1 VKRAPRATS
10 RRRQRRLGG
19 KEPRIRFDPIFHFG
33 KTKSRAR
40 LFYRLSPFPT
50 CRRGRA
56 GALRRRSAQKF
67 GAKRTFPFSSCK
79 PLISHKTA
87 KGIFGNIWR
96 KRPQI
101 WKCLASIGKSLEGAK
116 SGKGASAL
124 SPAPPPSP
132 SQGRAGGS
140 NAGRIASRQEQ
151 FSKPS
156 PTGRRAARAG
166 GRRRVDSAREPFNR
180 DARSRSLVGPISARK
195 RAERRCT
202 MACPV
207 FNGLGACTRCA
218 NREPRR

>member
-101 WKCLASIGKSLEGAK
+101 WKCLAPIGKSLPGAK

-124 SPAPPPSP
+124 SPAPPHP
-132 SQGRAGGS
+132 
-140 NAGRIASRQEQ
+140 
-151 FSKPS
+151 
-156 PTGRRAARAG
+156 RAARAVRTQAASQAG
-166 GRRRVDSAREPFNR
+166 KNNSPSLPRPAGAPPAPAGAGELTRRANPLTGTRVPGRWSGRSPPASAPSAA
-180 DARSRSLVGPISARK
+180 ARWHVRFSMG
-195 RAERRCT
+195 
-202 MACPV
+202 
-207 FNGLGACTRCA
+207 
-218 NREPRR
+218 

>member
-1 VKRAPRATS
+1 LPAGPRGGFATEIGAKIWSKTNFSFFLLQAPDFPQNG
-10 RRRQRRLGG
+10 QRNLW
-19 KEPRIRFDPIFHFG
+19 KYLE
-33 KTKSRAR
+33 KTAAD
-40 LFYRLSPFPT
+40 LEM
-50 CRRGRA
+50 
-56 GALRRRSAQKF
+56 F
-67 GAKRTFPFSSCK
+67 GADWEKLAGREVRQGGERAFS
-79 PLISHKTA
+79 
-87 KGIFGNIWR
+87 
-96 KRPQI
+96 
-101 WKCLASIGKSLEGAK
+101 
-116 SGKGASAL
+116 GAS
-124 SPAPPPSP
+124 PSP
-132 SQGRAGGS
+132 GRAGGS